1 MDVAR
6 LRGWMQDILAGKF
19 LTEQQQSAEEAAEC
33 GAARRDEAG
42 ALLQGWVRART
53 AEGELTRRYLGGC
66 EVVGSW
72 VTLDTEAGTIVTT
85 AGGGAGAWL
94 LYRGGKG
101 ALYTPLPATQQ
112 LSLAVFT
119 GEAVSW
125 LYPDLRTALRGH
137 FVAGTMLAAAEARVT
152 RVSWPRAG
160 PPELELQETAAGQ
173 GTVYRF
179 DPSTARHLSASP
191 RLRDPYERQLLGVA
205 ASSVAGAGAG
215 VFASTDLSNNTIVGY
230 FNGVHLLREEVLYT
244 ATVIS
249 THIYTCNY
257 AAGAG
262 GRGQQVPVPGGGR
275 CARRDAGYPGLGPRL
290 GRLQRL

>member
-1 MDVAR
+1 
-6 LRGWMQDILAGKF
+6 MQDILAGMF
-19 LTEQQQSAEEAAEC
+19 LTEQLQPAEEAAEC

-42 ALLQGWVRART
+42 VPLQGWVSATT
-53 AEGELTRRYLGGC
+53 AEGELTRRYQGGC
-66 EVVGSW
+66 EVAGSW

-94 LYRGGKG
+94 LYRGGEG
-101 ALYTPLPATQQ
+101 ALYTPAPAPGPQQ
-112 LSLAVFT
+112 LSIAMFT
-119 GEAVSW
+119 GEAVTW

-160 PPELELQETAAGQ
+160 PPELELQEIAAEQ

-215 VFASTDLSNNTIVGY
+215 VFARADLSNNTIVGY
-230 FNGVHLLREEVLYT
+230 FNGVHLLREEVQYSCTL
-244 ATVIS
+244 
-249 THIYTCNY
+249 
-257 AAGAG
+257 
-262 GRGQQVPVPGGGR
+262 
-275 CARRDAGYPGLGPRL
+275 
-290 GRLQRL
+290 